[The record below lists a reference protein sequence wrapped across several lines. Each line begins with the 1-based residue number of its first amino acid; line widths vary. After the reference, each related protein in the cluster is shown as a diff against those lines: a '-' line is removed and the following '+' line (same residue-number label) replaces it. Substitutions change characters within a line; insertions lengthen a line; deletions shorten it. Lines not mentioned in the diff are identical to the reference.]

1 MSDKLRLELEI
12 AADRPTAVWPSQVSQ
27 RDPARSLAARAE
39 WAFCFFALSMC
50 LGAYSTIPLRM
61 DGIDLRGGESNPYN
75 AAVLAVVLVATVLL
89 IIRNWTDFVRVSRLG
104 TALNLLAGLAIV
116 SSLWS
121 FDPAVSLRKS
131 LTLLQM
137 ITLAYYLVARYSVEQ
152 LIRLFSAVFGLAL
165 VLSLALALALPDL
178 GVMHEADLNG
188 DWCGV
193 FMHKS
198 ALGESCI
205 LATLCF
211 AWRWMHEPKRRIVH
225 SAFLLLCFALA
236 WLSMSKLAQL
246 TILLLGPMTLCLCSL
261 RLPGIGK
268 LWAGFIMVVLLVS
281 VGAIL
286 SVTFT
291 ELTEAVG
298 KDATL
303 TGRVPVWQSLTDF
316 AALHP
321 LGGYGYNAFF
331 VAGNPDV
338 ETVWR
343 RGGWVM
349 WDAHNSYIGIAL
361 ELGLP
366 GLVLSVW
373 ILLVAI
379 GRSIQ
384 AFSSNTVPWAGF
396 AATYLISYGL
406 SSLVEMVLF
415 RGDIHS
421 VMLPLLA
428 VSLAGLREP
437 VPAFLPESMVGWR
450 RPTGT
455 PVGRTPVERWR

>member
-1 MSDKLRLELEI
+1 MSDRLRPSPGT
-12 AADRPTAVWPSQVSQ
+12 ATDQPTVIWPSRVKQ
-27 RDPARSLAARAE
+27 RDPARSPAARAE

-50 LGAYSTIPLRM
+50 LGAYSTIPLRLE
-61 DGIDLRGGESNPYN
+61 GVDLRGGESNPYN
-75 AAVLAVVLVATVLL
+75 AAALAVVLVATVLL
-89 IIRNWTDFVRVSRLG
+89 IIRHWTDFVRVGRLG

-137 ITLAYYLVARYSVEQ
+137 ITLAYYLVARYSMEQ
-152 LIRLFSAVFGLAL
+152 LIRLLSVVFGLAL
-165 VLSLALALALPDL
+165 VLSLALALTVPDL
-178 GVMHEADLNG
+178 GVMHEADLDG

-193 FMHKS
+193 FVHKS
-198 ALGESCI
+198 ALGETCI

-236 WLSMSKLAQL
+236 GLSMSKLAQL
-246 TILLLGPMTLCLCSL
+246 TILLLGPMTLCLCLL

-268 LWAGFIMVVLLVS
+268 LWAGFIMVVLFVS
-281 VGAIL
+281 AGAIL
-286 SVTFT
+286 SATFT

-303 TGRVPVWQSLTDF
+303 TGRVPVWQSLIEF
-316 AALHP
+316 AARHP

-343 RGGWVM
+343 RGGWIM

-366 GLVLSVW
+366 GLVLSAW
-373 ILLVAI
+373 ILLVAT

-384 AFSSNTVPWAGF
+384 AFSGSIVPWAGF

-428 VSLAGLREP
+428 VSLARLREP
-437 VPAFLPESMVGWR
+437 APALLPEPVVGWQ
-450 RPTGT
+450 RPTG
-455 PVGRTPVERWR
+455 PVGRTPLERLR